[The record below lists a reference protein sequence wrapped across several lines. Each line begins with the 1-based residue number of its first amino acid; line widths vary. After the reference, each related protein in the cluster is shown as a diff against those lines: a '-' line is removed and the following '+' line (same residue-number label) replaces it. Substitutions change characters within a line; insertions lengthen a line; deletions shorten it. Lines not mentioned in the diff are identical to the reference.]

1 MSEAKNEQGAFI
13 TFILAF
19 LRMMCMSVEVFIRKN
34 IGERY
39 ISLLHTVGIVVVYMT
54 LMIFTVSITPA
65 FDTLLMHIFFLS
77 SLVLVLYHVIKARLR
92 HREEVEIHSYYGGT
106 PLPVEFIPI
115 PENFFRIYLEPI
127 LILIIGVLLF
137 FLGQTIDDLYFLYGF
152 GIYLAFVGVL
162 MFIKAQIEYHIQRNN
177 YLDLLDKKI
186 ESDAISDVMKGK
198 NPKDTKG
205 FAIPGEKPRSED
217 TRQKLVDMYKGI
229 DPSLLKMMEK
239 SPSKD
244 KEPNK
249 VVERSNDKSKDIDM
263 GK

>member
-1 MSEAKNEQGAFI
+1 MAETKKETGAFT

-19 LRMMCMSVEVFIRKN
+19 LRMMCMSVEVFIRNN

-39 ISLLHTVGIVVVYMT
+39 VSPLHVIGILIIYILIQT
-54 LMIFTVSITPA
+54 FALPITPA
-65 FDTLLMHIFFLS
+65 FDNNIIHAFFGIS
-77 SLVLVLYHVIKARLR
+77 MILVILHVIRAKLR
-92 HREEVEIHSYYGGT
+92 HRSDVEIHSYYGGT
-106 PLPVEFIPI
+106 PVFVYFLPI
-115 PENFFRIYLEPI
+115 PENFFRVYLEPI
-127 LILIIGVLLF
+127 LIIGIGAICLVL
-137 FLGQTIDDLYFLYGF
+137 GESDYYFLYGF
-152 GIYLAFVGVL
+152 GIYLMATGIL

-205 FAIPGEKPRSED
+205 FAIPGGKTTSED
-217 TRQKLVDMYKGI
+217 TRQRLVDMYKGI

-239 SPSKD
+239 GQSQE

-249 VVERSNDKSKDIDM
+249 IVERSNDKSKDMDIE
-263 GK
+263 K

>member
-1 MSEAKNEQGAFI
+1 
-13 TFILAF
+13 
-19 LRMMCMSVEVFIRKN
+19 
-34 IGERY
+34 
-39 ISLLHTVGIVVVYMT
+39 
-54 LMIFTVSITPA
+54 
-65 FDTLLMHIFFLS
+65 
-77 SLVLVLYHVIKARLR
+77 
-92 HREEVEIHSYYGGT
+92 
-106 PLPVEFIPI
+106 
-115 PENFFRIYLEPI
+115 
-127 LILIIGVLLF
+127 
-137 FLGQTIDDLYFLYGF
+137 
-152 GIYLAFVGVL
+152 